1 MSQLIIRELGTR
13 PYLDVWQDMKDL
25 TDARSAE
32 TADEL
37 WFVEHPQVFTLG
49 QAGKEIHIL
58 EDIGVPVVK
67 TDRGGQVTYHGPGQ
81 LVGYTLFNLKRKKL
95 GVRDLVTGIEQSIID
110 VLSKFNIESAAK
122 RVAPGVY
129 VNEQKIAA
137 LGLRVRRGCSYHGFS
152 INVDMDLS
160 PFAAINPCGYQ
171 GLEVTHLKQLG
182 VNITPEKLALK
193 VVDEITARFGYDGA
207 SWQDSSMNKRG

>member
-13 PYLDVWQDMKDL
+13 PYLDVWQDMKDF

-160 PFAAINPCGYQ
+160 PFAAINPCGYH

-182 VNITPEKLALK
+182 VNITPEKLAPK

>member
-1 MSQLIIRELGTR
+1 
-13 PYLDVWQDMKDL
+13 MKDL

>member
-13 PYLDVWQDMKDL
+13 PYLDVWQDMKDF

-137 LGLRVRRGCSYHGFS
+137 LGLRLRRGCSYHGFS

-182 VNITPEKLALK
+182 VNITSEKLAPK
-193 VVDEITARFGYDGA
+193 VVDEITARCGYDGA
-207 SWQDSSMNKRG
+207 SWPDSSMNKRG

>member
-1 MSQLIIRELGTR
+1 MSDLIVRQLGRR
-13 PYLDVWQDMKDL
+13 PYEEVWEAMKAF
-25 TDARSAE
+25 TDQRSE
-32 TADEL
+32 DSIDEL
-37 WFVEHPQVFTLG
+37 WLVEHPSVFTLG

-81 LVGYTLFNLKRKKL
+81 LVGYTLFDLRRKSL
-95 GVRDLVTGIEQSIID
+95 GVRDLVTGIEESIIS
-110 VLSKFNIESAAK
+110 LLAKLGIESEAK
-122 RVAPGVY
+122 REAPGVY
-129 VNEQKIAA
+129 VAGRKVAA

-160 PFAAINPCGYQ
+160 PFAAINPCGYP

-182 VNITPEKLALK
+182 VNTSLEELAPK
-193 VVDEITARFGYDGA
+193 VVDEITTRFRYDVA
-207 SWQDSSMNKRG
+207 S